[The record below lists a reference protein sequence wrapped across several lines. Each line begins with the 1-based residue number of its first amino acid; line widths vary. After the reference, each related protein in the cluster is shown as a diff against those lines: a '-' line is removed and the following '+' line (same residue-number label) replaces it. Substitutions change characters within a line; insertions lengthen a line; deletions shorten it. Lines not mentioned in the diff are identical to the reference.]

1 MPLPPRHRLLRV
13 LSRRDL
19 CALRATSA
27 SSETASARRRGV
39 QARLCWSYS
48 LWLASTSPFGPWP
61 LSCAAGAWLPAA
73 SLTFFVPVVV
83 ALQISVTTLARVNV
97 NVSTLNSVSVTL
109 RR

>member
-61 LSCAAGAWLPAA
+61 LSCAAGAWLP
-73 SLTFFVPVVV
+73 VVV

-97 NVSTLNSVSVTL
+97 NVSTLNSDFT
-109 RR
+109 